1 MSQTPLWV
9 TIVGFLIGP
18 AVTVA
23 VLTFFF
29 NRRLN
34 KEKAALDES
43 VQKRLNDQK
52 SALDRSVQEH
62 LNRQNAALSESA
74 KEQDARR
81 DYAYDAR
88 KRLYE
93 VTEPL
98 FFQLAERAEDL
109 AGRIVGLAR
118 CARQGDLEPAD
129 GWLSGDGYYL
139 RTTIHRLVAPVAIF
153 HLLQDRM
160 TLVDLRLDEE
170 TRIQYWMA
178 KQLAW
183 TITDAYSFAKCEP
196 EPLPYKP
203 QEEHPNQGLPSGV
216 LEAAGQSVIVA
227 GGDSPARVMRFGEF
241 DAAFSKNGSAVNQAC
256 LPFLGMLL
264 NFHPRTHPVLW
275 RILVTQSHL
284 CAAFIHRQD
293 RRAGADRGARVEPWT
308 TIPPERRGDYD
319 WRQNGETAGDREV
332 LTVPF
337 EVARNYLESR
347 YLSPRRRGAL
357 P

>member
-1 MSQTPLWV
+1 M

-52 SALDRSVQEH
+52 SMR
-62 LNRQNAALSESA
+62 
-74 KEQDARR
+74 
-81 DYAYDAR
+81 
-88 KRLYE
+88 
-93 VTEPL
+93 
-98 FFQLAERAEDL
+98 
-109 AGRIVGLAR
+109 
-118 CARQGDLEPAD
+118 
-129 GWLSGDGYYL
+129 
-139 RTTIHRLVAPVAIF
+139 RLVAPVAIF

-183 TITDAYSFAKCEP
+183 TVTDAYSFAKCEP

-216 LEAAGQSVIVA
+216 VEAASQSVIIS
-227 GGDSPARVMRFGEF
+227 GGTPRLASCGSASSAPASSRGPRSRRSAAANTTGGRAVRRPATGRSWPSRSMSPGTTWNRVTGPPCLDHYDRGMLIVSSDEIPGYRIEAVFGEVYGVTVRATNLGTGM
-241 DAAFSKNGSAVNQAC
+241 AASFRSLNGGEVPEMTQLMVHSRNEAMSRMAWQAQQRQANAIVAFRFSNGELGQAWAEVCAYGTAVWVVPLTEHAKQQHEAMTRVGGLPHQVQHAGTGPSSPEKVSNQA
-256 LPFLGMLL
+256 
-264 NFHPRTHPVLW
+264 T
-275 RILVTQSHL
+275 
-284 CAAFIHRQD
+284 
-293 RRAGADRGARVEPWT
+293 ARP
-308 TIPPERRGDYD
+308 
-319 WRQNGETAGDREV
+319 
-332 LTVPF
+332 
-337 EVARNYLESR
+337 
-347 YLSPRRRGAL
+347 
-357 P
+357 